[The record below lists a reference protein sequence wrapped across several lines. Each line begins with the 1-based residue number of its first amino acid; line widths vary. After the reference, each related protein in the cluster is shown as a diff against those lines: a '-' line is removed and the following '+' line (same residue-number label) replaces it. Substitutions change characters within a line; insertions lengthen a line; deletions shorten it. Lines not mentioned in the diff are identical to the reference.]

1 MENRATLAE
10 TVRTSMERH
19 RVPGVAVGLYDG
31 GEEYVASFGVTSVEN
46 PLEVTPE
53 TLFQI
58 GSTTKTLT
66 GTAIMALVE
75 RGMLDLDEPVRTYL
89 PDLRLSDE
97 EVARTVTTRHL
108 LTHVGG
114 WVGDVFEDTGGGDDA
129 LEKIVERLADAP
141 QLTPLGEVF
150 SYNNSAFYLAG
161 RVVEV
166 LSGKTFEAAAR
177 EFVLD
182 PLGMDE
188 SFFFP
193 AEVMTRRF
201 AVGHLVKGGEPAVS
215 RPWALPR
222 NAAPA
227 GGLAS
232 SVKDQLRY
240 ARFHLGEGKA
250 HDGTRVLGEQ
260 SLREMQS
267 TQVAGE
273 EDNDQGLPWF
283 ISEVEGLKF
292 VAHGGGTNGQIS
304 AFWMVPE
311 RDFAFTLLTNADRG
325 EFVCKEASE
334 WVMRE
339 FLGVEEPDPEP
350 MEMPETELEEY
361 AGRYVVGGTGDS
373 VELRIEGSALRL
385 EEAYGDH
392 TAISETNPEPPHPAR
407 VGFYARDRMVFIDGP
422 HKGARA
428 EFLRGPEGGIR
439 WLRMGRIYARQDD
452 RRHVTNSR

>member
-1 MENRATLAE
+1 
-10 TVRTSMERH
+10 
-19 RVPGVAVGLYDG
+19 
-31 GEEYVASFGVTSVEN
+31 
-46 PLEVTPE
+46 LEVTPE

-201 AVGHLVKGGEPAVS
+201 AVGHLVKGGEPAS
-215 RPWALPR
+215 
-222 NAAPA
+222 
-227 GGLAS
+227 
-232 SVKDQLRY
+232 
-240 ARFHLGEGKA
+240 
-250 HDGTRVLGEQ
+250 
-260 SLREMQS
+260 
-267 TQVAGE
+267 
-273 EDNDQGLPWF
+273 
-283 ISEVEGLKF
+283 
-292 VAHGGGTNGQIS
+292 
-304 AFWMVPE
+304 
-311 RDFAFTLLTNADRG
+311 ADRG
-325 EFVCKEASE
+325 PCRETPPRPGAS
-334 WVMRE
+334 
-339 FLGVEEPDPEP
+339 
-350 MEMPETELEEY
+350 
-361 AGRYVVGGTGDS
+361 
-373 VELRIEGSALRL
+373 
-385 EEAYGDH
+385 
-392 TAISETNPEPPHPAR
+392 PPA
-407 VGFYARDRMVFIDGP
+407 
-422 HKGARA
+422 
-428 EFLRGPEGGIR
+428 
-439 WLRMGRIYARQDD
+439 
-452 RRHVTNSR
+452 

>member
-1 MENRATLAE
+1 MENTAALAE

-19 RVPGVAVGLYDG
+19 HVPGVTVCLYDG
-31 GEEYVASFGVTSVEN
+31 EEEYVACFGVTSVEN
-46 PLEVTPE
+46 PLEVTSE

-66 GTAIMALVE
+66 GTVVMVLVE

-89 PDLRLSDE
+89 PSLRLSDE
-97 EVARTVTTRHL
+97 EVARRVTTRHL

-114 WVGDVFEDTGGGDDA
+114 WVGDVFEDTGEGDDA
-129 LEKIVERLADAP
+129 LDKIVERLADAS
-141 QLTPLGEVF
+141 QLTPLGEVY

-166 LSGKTFEAAAR
+166 LGGKTFEAAAR
-177 EFVLD
+177 ELVLD

-193 AEVMTRRF
+193 AEVITRRF
-201 AVGHLVKGGEPAVS
+201 AVGHLVKGGKPSVS
-215 RPWALPR
+215 RPWAVPR

-227 GGLAS
+227 GGLVS

-240 ARFHLGEGKA
+240 ARFHLGDGKA
-250 HDGTRVLGEQ
+250 HDGTRILGEE
-260 SLREMQS
+260 SLREMQRA
-267 TQVAGE
+267 QVAGE

-283 ISEVEGLKF
+283 ISEVEGLRF

-311 RDFAFTLLTNADRG
+311 RDFAFTLLTNVDHG
-325 EFVCKEASE
+325 EFVCEEASE
-334 WVMRE
+334 WVMSE
-339 FLGVEEPDPEP
+339 LLDVKEANPELI
-350 MEMPETELEEY
+350 EMPETELEEY
-361 AGRYVVGGTGDS
+361 AGRYVVFGTGDS
-373 VELRIEGSALRL
+373 VELRIEGSALRF

-392 TAISETNPEPPHPAR
+392 SAISETNPEAPPPAR
-407 VGFYARDRMVFIDGP
+407 AAFYARDRMVLIDGP
-422 HKGARA
+422 YKGERA
-428 EFLRGPEGGIR
+428 EFLRGPEGGIH
-439 WLRMGRIYARQDD
+439 WLRMGRIYTPQGRPTPLDEL
-452 RRHVTNSR
+452 

>member
-1 MENRATLAE
+1 MENRAALAE
-10 TVRTSMERH
+10 AVRTSMELH

-31 GEEYVASFGVTSVEN
+31 EEEYLASFGVTSVEN

-89 PDLRLSDE
+89 PNLRLSDE
-97 EVARTVTTRHL
+97 EVARRVTMRQL

-129 LEKIVERLADAP
+129 LEKVVERLADTP
-141 QLTPLGEVF
+141 QITPLGEVY

-166 LSGKTFEAAAR
+166 LSGETFETAAR
-177 EFVLD
+177 ELVLD
-182 PLGMDE
+182 PLGMNE

-193 AEVMTRRF
+193 GEVMTRRF

-240 ARFHLGEGKA
+240 ARFHLGDGSA
-250 HDGTRVLGEQ
+250 HDGTRVLGEE
-260 SLREMQS
+260 SLREMQRA
-267 TQVAGE
+267 QVAGA
-273 EDNDQGLPWF
+273 EDDDQGLPWF
-283 ISEVEGLKF
+283 ISEVGDLRF

-311 RDFAFTLLTNADRG
+311 RDFAFTVLTNADRG
-325 EFVCKEASE
+325 EFVCEEASE

-339 FLGVEEPDPEP
+339 FLGVEEADPEP
-350 MEMPETELEEY
+350 MEVPETELEEY

-373 VELRIEGSALRL
+373 VELRIEDSALRF
-385 EEAYGDH
+385 EESYGDH
-392 TAISETNPEPPHPAR
+392 SAISETNPELPPPAR
-407 VGFYARDRMVFIDGP
+407 AGFYARDRMVLIDGP
-422 HKGARA
+422 YKGAKV

-439 WLRMGRIYARQDD
+439 WLRMGRIYVRQG
-452 RRHVTNSR
+452 RRC

>member
-1 MENRATLAE
+1 MENSAALAE
-10 TVRTSMERH
+10 MVRTSMERH

-31 GEEYVASFGVTSVEN
+31 EEEYVASFGVTSVEN

-89 PDLRLSDE
+89 PNLRLSDE
-97 EVARTVTTRHL
+97 DVSRRVTMRQL

-141 QLTPLGEVF
+141 QLTPLGEVY

-166 LSGKTFEAAAR
+166 LSGKTFETAAR
-177 EFVLD
+177 ELVLD

-193 AEVMTRRF
+193 GEVMTRRF

-215 RPWALPR
+215 RPWVVPR

-232 SVKDQLRY
+232 SAKDQLRY
-240 ARFHLGEGKA
+240 ARFYLG
-250 HDGTRVLGEQ
+250 DGQLTTERG
-260 SLREMQS
+260 SSGRNRCARCRGHRLRELR
-267 TQVAGE
+267 TT
-273 EDNDQGLPWF
+273 
-283 ISEVEGLKF
+283 I
-292 VAHGGGTNGQIS
+292 
-304 AFWMVPE
+304 
-311 RDFAFTLLTNADRG
+311 RDCRG
-325 EFVCKEASE
+325 SSP
-334 WVMRE
+334 R
-339 FLGVEEPDPEP
+339 
-350 MEMPETELEEY
+350 
-361 AGRYVVGGTGDS
+361 
-373 VELRIEGSALRL
+373 
-385 EEAYGDH
+385 
-392 TAISETNPEPPHPAR
+392 
-407 VGFYARDRMVFIDGP
+407 
-422 HKGARA
+422 
-428 EFLRGPEGGIR
+428 
-439 WLRMGRIYARQDD
+439 
-452 RRHVTNSR
+452 

>member
-1 MENRATLAE
+1 M
-10 TVRTSMERH
+10 
-19 RVPGVAVGLYDG
+19 
-31 GEEYVASFGVTSVEN
+31 TSVEN
-46 PLEVTPE
+46 PLEVSPE

-89 PDLRLSDE
+89 PSLRLSDE
-97 EVARTVTTRHL
+97 EVARRVTTRHL

-129 LEKIVERLADAP
+129 LKKIVERLADTP
-141 QLTPLGEVF
+141 QLTPLGEVY

-166 LSGKTFEAAAR
+166 SSGETFKTAAR
-177 EFVLD
+177 ELVLD

-193 AEVMTRRF
+193 GEVMTRRF

-240 ARFHLGEGKA
+240 ARFHLGDGTT
-250 HDGTRVLGEQ
+250 HDGTRVLGEE
-260 SLREMQS
+260 SLREMQRA
-267 TQVAGE
+267 QVAGA
-273 EDNDQGLPWF
+273 EDDDQGLPWF
-283 ISEVEGLKF
+283 I
-292 VAHGGGTNGQIS
+292 
-304 AFWMVPE
+304 P
-311 RDFAFTLLTNADRG
+311 R
-325 EFVCKEASE
+325 
-334 WVMRE
+334 
-339 FLGVEEPDPEP
+339 
-350 MEMPETELEEY
+350 
-361 AGRYVVGGTGDS
+361 
-373 VELRIEGSALRL
+373 
-385 EEAYGDH
+385 
-392 TAISETNPEPPHPAR
+392 
-407 VGFYARDRMVFIDGP
+407 
-422 HKGARA
+422 
-428 EFLRGPEGGIR
+428 
-439 WLRMGRIYARQDD
+439 
-452 RRHVTNSR
+452 